1 MNYAMRTIR
10 FIVDKQTIT
19 LDPSCDIS
27 GLVPGTSGY
36 VKAEFSFSP
45 EWNDCKKV
53 VAFFSNLG
61 KEFTPQIL
69 TNRNVCNIPEEALK
83 RAIFKVQVLG
93 TKDDKQVSTNTLT
106 IYQMRT
112 IKFIVNGQNIAL
124 DHKCNID
131 DLAPGTSNYVK
142 AEFSFTSEWSDCK
155 KVAAFYSN
163 LGREYKP
170 QILINDNCV
179 IPTEALERAIFKIKI
194 IGQCGEYRLS
204 TNKLTVHQRGGIL

>member
-1 MNYAMRTIR
+1 MRTIR

-83 RAIFKVQVLG
+83 RAIFKVQV
-93 TKDDKQVSTNTLT
+93 
-106 IYQMRT
+106 I
-112 IKFIVNGQNIAL
+112 GQNG
-124 DHKCNID
+124 K
-131 DLAPGTSNYVK
+131 
-142 AEFSFTSEWSDCK
+142 
-155 KVAAFYSN
+155 
-163 LGREYKP
+163 YK
-170 QILINDNCV
+170 
-179 IPTEALERAIFKIKI
+179 
-194 IGQCGEYRLS
+194 LS
-204 TNKLTVHQRGGIL
+204 TDKAIVHQRGGVS